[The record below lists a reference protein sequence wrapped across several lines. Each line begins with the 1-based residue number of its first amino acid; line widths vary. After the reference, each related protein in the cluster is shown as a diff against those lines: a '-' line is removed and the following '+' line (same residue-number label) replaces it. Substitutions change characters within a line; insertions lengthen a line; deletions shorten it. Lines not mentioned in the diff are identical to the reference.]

1 MRSLLRFLAFV
12 TVLGLVLAAV
22 VLLRDRS
29 SVQPAEPSVSVL
41 EAADREFTALVA
53 GVLPSVV
60 SLDALPPE
68 AVDPRAHLLK
78 LLMGMPPGQ
87 ALPQLG
93 SGMIVS
99 SEGHVV
105 TNFHVIEQAGAVRV
119 HLSDGRVFPAKC
131 LGGDRRSDVAVLKIE
146 AQGLEPVQWGD
157 SDAVRIGQKIF
168 AVGNPLGLQETV
180 TQGIISGKGR
190 RDLGDSAN
198 EFFQTDAAIN
208 PGNSG
213 GPIFNVRGEMVGVA
227 SMVAAAGEGVAFAIP
242 SNTVR
247 RVFESIRDHG
257 RFIRGWFGAL
267 VRPLTPQL
275 AAQLGLSEPRGAL
288 ILGAYENSPAQA
300 SGLQPGDVIVEFNG
314 RPIRD
319 HIDLRNRVAEC
330 EIGFESS
337 FRFFRGGKE
346 MRGQAKIAQEPSPG
360 RGGP

>member
-1 MRSLLRFLAFV
+1 MRSLLRFLLFIA
-12 TVLGLVLAAV
+12 VLGLVLAV
-22 VLLRDRS
+22 VILLRERTA
-29 SVQPAEPSVSVL
+29 PAAAGAPAAPSAL
-41 EAADREFTALVA
+41 EAADHEFTSLVA
-53 GVLPSVV
+53 AVLPSVV
-60 SLDALPPE
+60 SIDALPPE
-68 AVDPRAHLLK
+68 AVDPRAHLFK

-87 ALPQLG
+87 VLPQLG
-93 SGMIVS
+93 SGVIVS
-99 SEGHVV
+99 PEGHVV
-105 TNFHVIEQAGAVRV
+105 TNFHVIERAGAVRV
-119 HLSDGRVFPAKC
+119 HLSDGRTLPARF
-131 LGGDRRSDVAVLKIE
+131 LGGDQRSDVAILKVE
-146 AQGLEPVQWGD
+146 AGGLEPARWGD

-190 RDLGDSAN
+190 RDLGEAGN

-213 GPIFNVRGEMVGVA
+213 GPLFNVRGEMVGVA
-227 SMVAAAGEGVAFAIP
+227 NMVAAGGEGVAFAIP

-275 AAQLGLSEPRGAL
+275 AGQLGLAEPRGAL

-300 SGLQPGDVIVEFNG
+300 AGLRAGDVIVEFNG

-330 EIGFESS
+330 EVGRPASI
-337 FRFFRGGKE
+337 RFIREGRE
-346 MRGQAKIAQEPSPG
+346 LEARAVIAPEPSPG
-360 RGGP
+360 P